1 MKSPVLV
8 IPLIVGCALLLEKMG
23 ENIIAT
29 SLPELALHFGYPVIA
44 LKLALTAYVVS
55 LGMFI
60 PVSGWVANK
69 IGTKTVFRGAILTF
83 MVGSLLCAVSQNL
96 WMFVIARFF
105 QGIAGAMMVP
115 VGRLII
121 YRSVPQKDFV
131 SAISYLALPAMLGPI
146 LGPPIGGF
154 ITTYFHWR
162 WIFLINIPAG
172 LLGLYLSG
180 RFMQNFKEEV
190 VPRLDKTGFLLSSV
204 AGGCIMLGISFIG
217 NPLVHQ
223 GVAILICVIG
233 LIALYACYLYAHHVP
248 NPMLDFKLLK
258 LPAFKASVMGGSLFR
273 FGFGAVPFLLPL
285 TMQAG
290 LHMNPFQSGLI
301 TCASAFGAITMKIKA
316 ASIIARFGFRR
327 LLAVNAVLAGLMIAS
342 YSLFTANTPHWVMF
356 LTILCGGF
364 CPSLQFTCLN
374 ALSYAD
380 IQKSDA
386 GAATSLASVA
396 QQTSLGMGIG
406 IGSLVLQFSS
416 FLQGHDALEL
426 ADFKPAFIVVGL
438 FSIASSIFMLRIP
451 KDQWKS

>member
-1 MKSPVLV
+1 MKPPVLI
-8 IPLIVGCALLLEKMG
+8 IPLVVGCALLLEKMG

-60 PVSGWVANK
+60 PVSGWVADK
-69 IGTKTVFRGAILTF
+69 IGAKTVFRAAILTF
-83 MVGSLLCAVSQNL
+83 MAGSLLCAISPNL
-96 WMFVIARFF
+96 WTFIIARFF

-121 YRSVPQKDFV
+121 YRSVPKKDFV
-131 SAISYLALPAMLGPI
+131 SAISYLALPALLGPI

-162 WIFLINIPAG
+162 WVFLINIPAG

-180 RFMQNFKEEV
+180 RFMQNFKEEA
-190 VPRLDKTGFLLSSV
+190 VPPLDKMGFLLSSLS
-204 AGGCIMLGISFIG
+204 GGCIMLGISFIG

-223 GVAILICVIG
+223 TVAVLICIVG
-233 LIALYACYLYAHHVP
+233 LVSLYACYQYAHHVKS
-248 NPMLDFKLLK
+248 PMLDFKLLK
-258 LPAFKASVMGGSLFR
+258 LPAFRASVMGGSLFR
-273 FGFGAVPFLLPL
+273 FGLGAVPFLLPL
-285 TMQAG
+285 SMQAG

-301 TCASAFGAITMKIKA
+301 TCAAAFGAIAMKIKA
-316 ASIIARFGFRR
+316 AVIIARFGFRR
-327 LLAVNAVLAGLMIAS
+327 LLTVNAVLAGLMIAS
-342 YSLFTANTPHWVMF
+342 YSLFTENTPHWVMF
-356 LTILCGGF
+356 LTVLCAGF
-364 CPSLQFTCLN
+364 CPSLQYTCLN

-380 IQKSDA
+380 IKEEDA
-386 GAATSLASVA
+386 AAATSLASVA

-416 FLQGHDALEL
+416 FVQGHETLEI
-426 ADFKPAFIVVGL
+426 ADFRPAFIVVGL
-438 FSIASSIFMLRIP
+438 FSIASSIFMMRIP
-451 KDQWKS
+451 KEQWKS

>member
-1 MKSPVLV
+1 MKPPVLI

-60 PVSGWVANK
+60 PISGWVADR
-69 IGTKTVFRGAILTF
+69 IGTKTVFRAAIFTF
-83 MVGSLLCAVSQNL
+83 MIGSLLCAISPNL
-96 WMFVIARFF
+96 WTFVIARFF

-121 YRSVPQKDFV
+121 FRSVDKKDFV
-131 SAISYLALPAMLGPI
+131 SAVSYLTIPALLGPI

-190 VPRLDKTGFLLSSV
+190 RHPLDKFGFLLSSV
-204 AGGCIMLGISFIG
+204 AGGCVMLGISFIG

-223 GVAILICVIG
+223 TVAILIFVIG
-233 LIALYACYLYAHHVP
+233 LVALYGCYRYSQRVTS
-248 NPMLDFKLLK
+248 PMLDFKLLR
-258 LPAFKASVMGGSLFR
+258 LPAFRASVMGGSLFR
-273 FGFGAVPFLLPL
+273 FGLGAVPFLLPL

-301 TCASAFGAITMKIKA
+301 TCASAFGAITMKFKA
-316 ASIIARFGFRR
+316 AAIVARFGFRR
-327 LLAVNAVLAGLMIAS
+327 LLTVNAVLAGLMIAS
-342 YSLFTANTPHWVMF
+342 YSLFTENTPHWVMF
-356 LTILCGGF
+356 LTVLCGGF
-364 CPSLQFTCLN
+364 CPSLQYTCLN

-380 IQKSDA
+380 ISKDDA
-386 GAATSLASVA
+386 GPATSLASVA

-406 IGSLVLQFSS
+406 IGSLVLQSSS
-416 FLQGHDALEL
+416 FLQGHQTLEL
-426 ADFKPAFIVVGL
+426 ADFRPAFIVVGL

-451 KDQWKS
+451 KEQWQS